1 MQFSVKARMK
11 LPQQLT
17 DFISFLG
24 IWGVFSL
31 LGFVPLALV
40 CCVCFH
46 FHPVAATWLAAIA
59 TPVMLLLIAFLSS
72 IAGSID
78 MNAYSAP
85 PDPHWHRD
93 HSYILVGSII
103 GTCLG
108 IWLKPALQ
116 TWLIAHNSPPD
127 LINSLLFPLF
137 VAITGLVIGASLGQS
152 MIIGREVSKHFY
164 KPKTTD
170 QRSRH

>member
-1 MQFSVKARMK
+1 MK

-17 DFISFLG
+17 GFISFLG

-31 LGFVPLALV
+31 LGFVPLSLI

-46 FHPVAATWLAAIA
+46 FHPVAATWLAAIL
-59 TPVMLLLIAFLSS
+59 TPLMLLLIAFLSS

-93 HSYILVGSII
+93 HSYVLVGSII

-116 TWLIAHNSPPD
+116 TWLLAHNSAPI
-127 LINSLLFPLF
+127 LIDSLLFPLF
-137 VAITGLVIGASLGQS
+137 VATIGLTIGASLGQVVS
-152 MIIGREVSKHFY
+152 IGGYVRRRASESNARPHG
-164 KPKTTD
+164 PK
-170 QRSRH
+170 RP